1 MRHLIGAEPKKKNK
15 NQVHDATAPA
25 PQRSTT
31 LPPRPMRDARTLRT
45 RTRPSEPWP
54 AYRNSN
60 SRSLPRPHSQMV
72 AGATLVIPPL
82 SFFPTIKG
90 CMGGRARD
98 DDGWRECHANRALGR
113 CCPHPERA
121 HCHCFGHGS
130 HLEQQH
136 HQLGSHEIVGSS
148 TNQSTGASQNLKIP
162 QEALDSARN
171 QTHSGI
177 GNREPSGPRHDRR
190 ECAERDDR
198 QYGTDWVSSFW
209 NFPMGSLLFFYQG
222 YSGE

>member
-1 MRHLIGAEPKKKNK
+1 
-15 NQVHDATAPA
+15 
-25 PQRSTT
+25 
-31 LPPRPMRDARTLRT
+31 MRDARTLRT

-54 AYRNSN
+54 AHRNSN
-60 SRSLPRPHSQMV
+60 SRPLPRPHSQMV
-72 AGATLVIPPL
+72 AGAAPHICAQRILA
-82 SFFPTIKG
+82 TIRSPKG
-90 CMGGRARD
+90 TCAREHD
-98 DDGWRECHANRALGR
+98 RRRKRHTSQALGR
-113 CCPHPERA
+113 RCPHPEHA
-121 HCHCFGHGS
+121 HCHCISHGS

-148 TNQSTGASQNLKIP
+148 ANQSTQASGNLKIP
-162 QEALDSARN
+162 QNEALNPARN
-171 QTHSGI
+171 HVPIGM